1 MADAPMMWPPG
12 HYYSPVPDT
21 AEVRAREEQVFAA
34 PRHLPGID
42 LQEDEQLR
50 LVHRLQAHVRA
61 QPFSDRPTAG
71 LRYHFD
77 NEYFSYGD
85 GVVYYGMLRLLEPRH
100 VVEVGSGYS
109 SALLLDINERFLGG
123 DVRCSFVE
131 PHPERLLQLLRPTDR
146 ERVELITSPVQD
158 VDLELFTGLRSGDVL
173 FIDSSHVGKTAS
185 DVNRL
190 LFDVLPALAPGVFV
204 HVHDILYPFEY
215 PKDWVYG
222 GRGWNEAYLLRAF
235 LMYNDAFRIRLFNSF
250 LARFHWHLMASA
262 LPPWDRNPGGSIW
275 LERTER

>member
-1 MADAPMMWPPG
+1 VADAPMMWPPG
-12 HYYSPVPDT
+12 HYYSPVPDV

-34 PRHLPGID
+34 PRQLPGID

-50 LVHRLQAHVRA
+50 LVHRLRAHVRE
-61 QPFSDRPTAG
+61 QPFSDRPTAE

-85 GVVYYGMLRLLEPRH
+85 GVVFYGMLRLLQPRR

-109 SALLLDINERFLGG
+109 SALLLDVNERFLGG
-123 DVRCSFVE
+123 EVRCSFVE
-131 PHPERLLQLLRPTDR
+131 PHPERLLELLRPTDR
-146 ERVELITSPVQD
+146 QRVELITSPVQD
-158 VDLELFTGLRSGDVL
+158 VDLELFTGLQSGDVL
-173 FIDSSHVGKTAS
+173 FIDSSHVAKTAS

-190 LFDVLPALAPGVFV
+190 FFDVLPDLAPGVFV

-215 PKDWVYG
+215 PKEWVYA

-250 LARFHWHLMASA
+250 LARFHWPLMASA
-262 LPPWDRNPGGSIW
+262 LAPWDRNPGGSIW
-275 LERTER
+275 LERV